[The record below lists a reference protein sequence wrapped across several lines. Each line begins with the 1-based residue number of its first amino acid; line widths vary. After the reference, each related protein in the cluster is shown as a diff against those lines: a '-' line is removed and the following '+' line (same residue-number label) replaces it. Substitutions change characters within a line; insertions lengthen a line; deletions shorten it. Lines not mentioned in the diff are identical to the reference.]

1 MGEHAPLAFGIGN
14 AGGVGRGMLGW
25 RLKLIH
31 GGMLKSGASLP
42 IIKDSANSHR
52 KSERQFA
59 SRQIPVVS
67 A

>member
-14 AGGVGRGMLGW
+14 AGGVGRWELVL
-25 RLKLIH
+25 RLKMIH
-31 GGMLKSGASLP
+31 GEMLKSRSSLP
-42 IIKDSANSHR
+42 IIKDSDNSHR

-67 A
+67 T